1 MNRPTS
7 RHQLRKRAMLAF
19 AARNRAQRLRSPANN
34 ETPLSADEV
43 EFGVARGLIAHHLA
57 PARAGGR
64 P

>member
-19 AARNRAQRLRSPANN
+19 AARNRTPRLRSPAND
-34 ETPLSADEV
+34 ETPLSAEEV
-43 EFGVARGLIAHHLA
+43 EFGVARGLIARH
-57 PARAGGR
+57 PARAEAR